1 MIKTPWRLAA
11 RLLARDWRSGEVL
24 VLLAALVVA
33 VAAMSAVTFFT
44 DRVRSAVSQQAGEAL
59 AADLRVES
67 INPLPDEMR
76 AAATRHGLATADIV
90 SFRSVVA
97 AGDMTSLA
105 DVRGVTASYP
115 LRGVVQVAD
124 RLAGVPQNA
133 TGIPARGEVW
143 AEPSLMARL
152 GAAVGDEL
160 EVGQLR
166 LRVARTLEFRPDEG
180 WRFME
185 IAPTVAAQLRRRAGV
200 GFAGARQHRR
210 VRGPLRRRARRSWKR
225 FAPTSCRSCGRR
237 TMSRIFATDG
247 PRSARPWPTPSGFSC
262 SPRSSACCSAA
273 WPLRWPR
280 GASWRGGSMPLRS

>member
-1 MIKTPWRLAA
+1 MIKTPWRLAG

-124 RLAGVPQNA
+124 RLAGIPQNA
-133 TGIPARGEVW
+133 IGYP
-143 AEPSLMARL
+143 
-152 GAAVGDEL
+152 
-160 EVGQLR
+160 
-166 LRVARTLEFRPDEG
+166 
-180 WRFME
+180 
-185 IAPTVAAQLRRRAGV
+185 
-200 GFAGARQHRR
+200 GAR
-210 VRGPLRRRARRSWKR
+210 
-225 FAPTSCRSCGRR
+225 
-237 TMSRIFATDG
+237 
-247 PRSARPWPTPSGFSC
+247 
-262 SPRSSACCSAA
+262 
-273 WPLRWPR
+273 
-280 GASWRGGSMPLRS
+280 